1 MWHIRTVYPP
11 GNDHI
16 SPTKASLEDDYPLPV
31 WWVPCFLVP
40 WRVYQWIAKTS
51 SFEGVGIIF
60 ITEGRWELHST
71 FGCKAWV
78 CVLGP
83 LPGALVVLVPTVV
96 TDLLHEGHGPLV
108 VRVEGGRVLPNGAA
122 SVLVSPWP
130 TAGRLLAY
138 DLNAVSCQI
147 LELWYQAMMPWCH
160 VVGTKGFLY
169 VCTDPKLA
177 GVTCKSCWVMYIVYI
192 GTTHPPRNGRHHQ
205 DYEPFL
211 GAGIPTR
218 KLHLW
223 LEPGWGVDRKYKSK
237 LELLQALNVVAFC
250 YREVASMLRTQWE
263 ERIIDQW
270 LG

>member
-1 MWHIRTVYPP
+1 MDRSHRCDLYVPCTLQGTITYPLQRHCWRWLSSSRLM
-11 GNDHI
+11 G
-16 SPTKASLEDDYPLPV
+16 PTRSRSLEGISMNRIRGS
-31 WWVPCFLVP
+31 W
-40 WRVYQWIAKTS
+40 
-51 SFEGVGIIF
+51 IIF

-96 TDLLHEGHGPLV
+96 TDLLREGHGPLV

-169 VCTDPKLA
+169 VCTNPKLA

-192 GTTHPPRNGRHHQ
+192 GTTPRNGRHHQ

-223 LEPGWGVDRKYKSK
+223 LESWVGGRPKV
-237 LELLQALNVVAFC
+237 
-250 YREVASMLRTQWE
+250 
-263 ERIIDQW
+263 
-270 LG
+270 